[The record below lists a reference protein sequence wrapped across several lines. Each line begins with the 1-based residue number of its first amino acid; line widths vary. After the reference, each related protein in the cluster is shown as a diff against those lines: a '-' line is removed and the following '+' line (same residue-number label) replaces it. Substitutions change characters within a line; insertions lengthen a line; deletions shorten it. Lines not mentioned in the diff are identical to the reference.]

1 MWKVNGRQTTD
12 AKRWQKLTLPL
23 ARWAKNY
30 GVSDNAL
37 KLLDSYLR
45 NRKQCAKIGSVCSSF
60 SEIYKGVPQ
69 GSILAPVLFKN
80 FINDIFC
87 FISKSSWYNYAD
99 DNTLSYSD
107 TDINRLTNVLQEES
121 KVLITWFNDNQ
132 MQANPDKFQA
142 IAVGKKTH
150 DETISF
156 NLDGN
161 IIKCDDEVKLLGVT
175 FDFMLNFN
183 SHISNICNKAS

>member
-1 MWKVNGRQTTD
+1 M
-12 AKRWQKLTLPL
+12 
-23 ARWAKNY
+23 
-30 GVSDNAL
+30 L
-37 KLLDSYLR
+37 KLLDSYLS
-45 NRKQCAKIGSVCSSF
+45 NRKQNSVNIGSVCSSF

-69 GSILAPVLFKN
+69 GSILGPVLFST

-87 FISKSSWYNYAD
+87 FISKSSLYNYAD

-107 TDINRLTNVLQEES
+107 TDINRLTNVLEEES
-121 KVLITWFNDNQ
+121 KVLITWFNNNQ

-150 DETISF
+150 DDNISF

-161 IIKCDDEVKLLGVT
+161 IIKCDDEAKLLRVT
-175 FDFMLNFN
+175 FDLMLNFY
-183 SHISNICNKAS
+183 SHISNICKKASQHLNVLKRIGLHLNRLSN